1 MNRVLF
7 KNRSDFRDWLTQNAL
22 SDEGVW
28 LVFGKK
34 NGPETL
40 KASEALEEALCFG
53 WIDGLMQSVDAKTY
67 IKYFKQRSPTS
78 NWSET
83 NKKLVEQLE
92 SQGLMTGY
100 GRAKIDAAK
109 QNGYWNPT
117 KPEPLTDEQLQQFTD
132 MLKPHEAAHTNFN
145 KMPRSARKAYASS
158 YFLGTKTEAGR
169 QKRFNT
175 IVERLDLNLNPM
187 ESRKKDT

>member
-1 MNRVLF
+1 MNRLLF
-7 KNRSDFRDWLTQNAL
+7 KNRSDFRDWLTKNTL

-83 NKKLVEQLE
+83 NKKLVDRLE

-109 QNGYWNPT
+109 QNGHWNST
-117 KPEPLTDEQLQQFTD
+117 KPEPLTDEQLQQFAD
-132 MLKPHEAAHTNFN
+132 MLKPHEAAHTNYN

-158 YFLGTKTEAGR
+158 YFFGTKTEAGR
-169 QKRFNT
+169 QKRFNA
-175 IVERLDLNLNPM
+175 IVERLDKNLNPM
-187 ESRKKDT
+187 ESRNKDT